1 MQSLTHSGG
10 FSSPGNLSLRPF
22 QRVCQV
28 VRRLRLASADAG
40 RVTMI
45 TETITK
51 IAIQVLDTSG
61 YAGACALM
69 TLESMIAPVPSEA
82 VMPFV
87 GFQVADGKW
96 NLWLAIGSTSLGS
109 IIGSLLS
116 YWIGCFGG
124 KPLVL
129 KVGKYLLLNQRDLE
143 RTEQFFHRKSGIL
156 TIFIARFIPVVRHFI
171 SIPAGIG
178 RTPMIPFLIVT
189 FIGSTIWNTFLL
201 VCGMKLRDH
210 WPVVQKYSHQV
221 DIGIVV
227 VILIGALWWVK
238 VRWPQFRAE
247 KVPPG
252 R

>member
-1 MQSLTHSGG
+1 AGNFSLH
-10 FSSPGNLSLRPF
+10 PF
-22 QRVCQV
+22 ERVCQV
-28 VRRLRLASADAG
+28 VRHLHPASAGAG
-40 RVTMI
+40 CIAMI

-51 IAIQVLDTSG
+51 VAVRILDTTG
-61 YAGACALM
+61 YVGAAGLM

-96 NLWLAIGSTSLGS
+96 NLWLAIGSTSFGS
-109 IIGSLLS
+109 ILGSLLS
-116 YWIGCFGG
+116 YWMGYFGG

-129 KVGKYLLLNQRDLE
+129 KVGRYLLLNQRDLE

-189 FIGSTIWNTFLL
+189 FVGSTIWNTFLL

-210 WPVVQKYSHQV
+210 WPLVQKYSHQV
-221 DIGIVV
+221 D
-227 VILIGALWWVK
+227 
-238 VRWPQFRAE
+238 
-247 KVPPG
+247 
-252 R
+252 